1 MECDEVHPYELLILH
16 RTWRQWVFN
25 SVILFIMQGASF
37 YRETNKEQDLANI
50 QTTKG
55 WHIWESFL

>member
-1 MECDEVHPYELLILH
+1 LKAGI
-16 RTWRQWVFN
+16 FN
-25 SVILFIMQGASF
+25 SVILFIIQGASF
-37 YRETNKEQDLANI
+37 YQGTNKEQDLVNI